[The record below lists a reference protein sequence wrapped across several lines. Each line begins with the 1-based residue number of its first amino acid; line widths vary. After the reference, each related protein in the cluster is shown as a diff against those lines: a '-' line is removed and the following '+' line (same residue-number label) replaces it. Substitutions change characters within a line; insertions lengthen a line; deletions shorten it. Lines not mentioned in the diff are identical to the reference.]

1 MTEVGPVRFNPGT
14 SARTRR
20 KTKLSGVISSWVNDT
35 DLQPPVP
42 PEGA

>member
-35 DLQPPVP
+35 DLEPPVP